1 MIKDVH
7 GKYRTTR
14 LWETTLK
21 KLRVM
26 AALTNTS
33 IVRGIDRL
41 ADAELKRL
49 DISPEQLHEYEQKK

>member
-1 MIKDVH
+1 ME
-7 GKYRTTR
+7 KYRTTR

-21 KLRVM
+21 KLRVI

-33 IVRGIDRL
+33 IVRVIDRL

-49 DISPEQLHEYEQKK
+49 GISAEQLHEYEQKK